1 VIETEIHR
9 CSRDLDIV
17 DASVK
22 VDVGHFGECVL
33 AWIATEVHELRNGQ
47 VTVSAFA
54 RSLGNFLSVDLKQTK
69 FNLEFF

>member
-1 VIETEIHR
+1 VIETEVDG

-33 AWIATEVHELRNGQ
+33 SWIATEVHELRNGQ

-54 RSLGNFLSVDLKQTK
+54 RSLGNFLSVHLEQPKL
-69 FNLEFF
+69 NLEFL